1 MKNIDAIQME
11 HIFYQELSGS
21 IVNCKSWFMEDFL
34 NLFRDLEYIFGIF
47 FFLVLQDSPFDF
59 IASVELSN
67 LDLLW
72 PVLLAFKRQQR
83 SSGKDLAVCLQQ
95 TPLWPVWAPSSLQ
108 LERKLASSFKHEMLI
123 AILWMK
129 RPVVVV
135 VFVVLLFCCMYVGSG
150 SLSQQQS
157 PPGLLHF

>member
-1 MKNIDAIQME
+1 MKHIDAIQMD
-11 HIFYQELSGS
+11 HIFSQELRGS
-21 IVNCKSWFMEDFL
+21 IEYIVNCKSWFHGRF
-34 NLFRDLEYIFGIF
+34 FVQFIPGSGVHFWPFCCFFG
-47 FFLVLQDSPFDF
+47 LQDSPFDF

-67 LDLLW
+67 LDSLW
-72 PVLLAFKRQQR
+72 PFLMASKRQQR

-135 VFVVLLFCCMYVGSG
+135 VFWLFFDCCCCCSCCRRSLLYVC
-150 SLSQQQS
+150 
-157 PPGLLHF
+157 